1 MPSIAFA
8 TIKGGV
14 GKTTLAA
21 HTAAALA
28 DTGRKVLFCDLD
40 PQAHGSLVLGLEPGD
55 RPCVADTFG
64 PRPRY
69 TLDQVVVKA
78 PKRDTLFIAPAAP
91 RMASMERELHQWG
104 HRLQALSRAFK
115 TLSWTPDVIVA
126 DTPPSIGAYTEAVL
140 STFDVVAAPLPSG
153 AFALQGLGEVETT
166 WKDVREGQGQLVAVV
181 NLWDRRT
188 SATNEAMEGVLR
200 QVSVPVLKVRI
211 PRSEAINQA
220 GLAYEV
226 VFDTNKSAFGV
237 PELLALVRELGTR
250 AGLTMKASAR
260 RPGRSSEA
268 GHTKGARAG
277 NGTAS

>member
-28 DTGRKVLFCDLD
+28 DTGRRVLFFDLD

-55 RPCVADTFG
+55 RPCLADTFG
-64 PRPRY
+64 PRPRH
-69 TLDQVVVKA
+69 TLEQVVVKA
-78 PKRDTLFIAPAAP
+78 PKRDTLFIAPAVA
-91 RMASMERELHQWG
+91 RMAAMERELHQWG
-104 HRLQALSRAFK
+104 HRLQALTRALK
-115 TLSWTPDVIVA
+115 TLPWVPDVVVA

-140 STFDVVAAPLPSG
+140 ATFDVVAAPLPSG
-153 AFALQGLGEVETT
+153 AFALQGLGEVETA
-166 WKDVREGQGQLVAVV
+166 WREVREGEGQLVAVV

-188 SATNEAMEGVLR
+188 SATNEAMEGVLK
-200 QVSVPVLKVRI
+200 QVTVPVLKVRI

-226 VFDTNKSAFGV
+226 IFDTNKSGFGV
-237 PELLALVRELGTR
+237 PELKALAVELGTR
-250 AGLTMKASAR
+250 AGLKLS
-260 RPGRSSEA
+260 
-268 GHTKGARAG
+268 RAK
-277 NGTAS
+277 